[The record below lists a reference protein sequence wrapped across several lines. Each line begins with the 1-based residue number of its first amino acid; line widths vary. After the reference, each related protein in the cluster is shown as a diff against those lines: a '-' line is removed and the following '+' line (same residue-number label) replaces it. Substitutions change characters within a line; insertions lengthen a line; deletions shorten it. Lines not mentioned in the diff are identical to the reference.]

1 MPIIIMADVKRI
13 IDDIKRRLMKEKPKS
28 EDSRNIGYIP
38 PSSREFRNYVD
49 EENYAARKGNFFERK
64 VKKYG
69 SLIDVNVPESM
80 QKKLSNSLL
89 VTDMDITPKE
99 VFSFSVVVFLAML
112 GLVLIPFLFVDLST
126 KIMLLAIPALVSM
139 YIITYPNFIAEIT
152 KIRAADESIKVVLYM
167 VIFLRLNPNMIGAV
181 EFAANHC
188 TGPLGKDMKKMLWDI
203 QMRKYTGLDQA
214 IITKT
219 DKWLLWDKNFLEAIQ
234 MLSGIGMEPTREKR
248 EEMLDKSLEYILDGT
263 YSKMKDYGRNLRMP
277 TLLIQTLGITF
288 PLLGLVMF
296 PLVSVFLS
304 DSVNPIF
311 LALGYTFVL
320 PLILFWFIR
329 RTVSKRPGAFS
340 YPDISNHPDLP
351 PKGKILM
358 KDRTGKMTN
367 IPLLPIAILVGIVIM
382 TPGLIHI
389 GKLAG
394 DYLSYGSDAEL
405 WKERINEE
413 YKPEN
418 ILPSMLCSLS
428 IIWGAVAMLS
438 IYFYGSSFQR
448 IKIRNE
454 VKAMEDEFSVA
465 LFRMGEVLS
474 KDIPLESTLEILEKK
489 YKMYGLQSS
498 VMYTFFTTVLANIQ
512 RLGMTF
518 ESAIFNERYGIIK
531 KYPSDSIRDI
541 LKIIVRASKKG
552 PHVLA
557 VATKSISSYLG
568 KTRAVSELM
577 KDILDEVVSGAKMQA
592 TLIGP
597 FICGIV
603 SSTSVLLIQLLYAI
617 GVILDRIN
625 SVMNLPGGSE
635 GGGLLS
641 SSILKIDIGHIMPPT
656 VFQLVV
662 GTYMIEFTVLL
673 GFFLNGLQN
682 GFDKTTRNY
691 IIGKSLM
698 TAVIL
703 YTIVMII
710 AIIMFAPLIYSI
722 VEQ

>member
-1 MPIIIMADVKRI
+1 MADLKKM
-13 IDDIKRRLMKEKPKS
+13 IDKIRGIFIKKEAGG
-28 EDSRNIGYIP
+28 ERSRDIGYTP
-38 PSSREFRNYVD
+38 PSSREFKNYVE
-49 EENYAARKGNFFERK
+49 EENYAAQKGSFFERK

-69 SLIDVNVPESM
+69 RLIDVNVPENM
-80 QKKLSNSLL
+80 QKKLADSLL
-89 VTDMDITPKE
+89 VTDMDIVPKE
-99 VFSFSVVVFLAML
+99 VFSFAVVVFLAIL
-112 GLVLIPFLFVDLST
+112 GLILIPFLFVDLSM
-126 KIMLLAIPALVSM
+126 KVMLLSLPALISL

-167 VIFLRLNPNMIGAV
+167 VIYLRLNPNMIGAV

-188 TGPLGKDMKKMLWDI
+188 SGPLGKDLKKMLWDI
-203 QMRKYTGLDQA
+203 QMRKYTNLNEA
-214 IITKT
+214 IVTKT
-219 DKWLLWDKNFLEAIQ
+219 DKWLLWDKEFLESIQ
-234 MLSGIGMEPTREKR
+234 ILSGIGMESTREKR
-248 EEMLDKSLEYILDGT
+248 EKMLDKALEYILDGT

-288 PLLGLVMF
+288 PLLGLIMF
-296 PLVSVFLS
+296 PLISVFLS
-304 DSVNPIF
+304 DSVNPVF
-311 LALGYTFVL
+311 LALGYTLIL
-320 PLILFWFIR
+320 PLMLFWFIR
-329 RTVSKRPGAFS
+329 RTVSRRPGAFS
-340 YPDISNHPDLP
+340 YPDIANHPDLP
-351 PKGKILM
+351 PKGKISV
-358 KDRTGKMTN
+358 KDKSGKIMN
-367 IPLLPIAILVGIVIM
+367 IPLLPIAIFVGIVIM
-382 TPGLIHI
+382 SPGLIHM

-394 DYLSYGSDAEL
+394 DYINYGSDVEL
-405 WKERINEE
+405 WKQRINEE
-413 YKPEN
+413 YRPDN

-474 KDIPLESTLEILEKK
+474 KDMPLESTLEILEKK
-489 YKMYGLQSS
+489 YRMYGLQTS
-498 VMYTFFTTVLANIQ
+498 VMYTFFATVLINIQ

-541 LKIIVRASKKG
+541 LKIISSASKKG

-568 KTRAVSELM
+568 KTKAVSELM

-617 GVILDRIN
+617 GIILDRIN
-625 SVMNLPGGSE
+625 SVMNLPGGSD
-635 GGGLLS
+635 GGGLLT
-641 SSILKIDIGHIMPPT
+641 SSILKIDIAHIMPPT

-691 IIGKSLM
+691 IIGKALI

-703 YTIVMII
+703 YTVVMII
-710 AIIMFAPLIYSI
+710 SIIMFAPLISSI